1 MLQFRSKEQCE
12 QFQLSAFD
20 ISCATCERTDQEC
33 PWDRLDEPAMIARP
47 VGRRTTPAVNPGR
60 WRIRELRGFLQRL
73 LAG

>member
-1 MLQFRSKEQCE
+1 MLQFRTKEQCE

-20 ISCATCERTDQEC
+20 ISCATCERSDREC
-33 PWDRLDEPAMIARP
+33 PWDRQDEPAMIGMLL
-47 VGRRTTPAVNPGR
+47 GRRVAPAPDPGR